1 MFYYLAASN
10 DCHPE
15 YVAYLMNKRTLS
27 VKSVNEI
34 LGQMEGES
42 RLLYNRDYIE
52 QLYISYQENVVD
64 DNKAISELKEALE
77 NRTILLLGPG
87 LNILKQRDKI
97 TKFINER
104 NPIIISVNMI
114 VEEIAPDYVF
124 LSNAKRYVQMATAL
138 SQRGRKYKIIATSNV
153 TETNKQFDYVLNYSE
168 LLDRQAE
175 IIDNS
180 FVMLL
185 KVMLRLKKKLVY
197 LAGFDGYFGQHK
209 KNYLYANMEYKFDK
223 AQAGRLNRYVADV
236 LRKMEPELKTV
247 FVTDSLYLSDF
258 GETKL
263 KAGEGK

>member
-1 MFYYLAASN
+1 MHMNQRYGKQYRISQLLEAIDANISNFYKPATWGYNMFYYLAASN

-185 KVMLRLKKKLVY
+185 KVMLRLKRSLYILPDLTDILDSIKKIIYMQIWNTSLI
-197 LAGFDGYFGQHK
+197 K
-209 KNYLYANMEYKFDK
+209 PR
-223 AQAGRLNRYVADV
+223 QAG
-236 LRKMEPELKTV
+236 
-247 FVTDSLYLSDF
+247 
-258 GETKL
+258 
-263 KAGEGK
+263 